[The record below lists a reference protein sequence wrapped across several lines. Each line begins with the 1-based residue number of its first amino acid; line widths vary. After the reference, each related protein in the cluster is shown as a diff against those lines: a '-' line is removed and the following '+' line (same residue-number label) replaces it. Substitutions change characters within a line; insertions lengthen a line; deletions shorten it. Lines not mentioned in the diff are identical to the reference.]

1 MSVKQFCVG
10 SLLICIA
17 AVSNAQQPKKWTLE
31 DCVSYAW
38 THNISVKQSE
48 LDVQSA
54 QIEKSSGFGAFLP
67 SVNANSSHSWN
78 VGLNQNITTNL
89 LENQTT
95 QFTSL
100 GANVGVD
107 IYKGLQNQLR
117 FRKSKLAILA
127 AQYQLAKM
135 KDDIGLNVANAF
147 LQILFN
153 KESLKVQKDQLSISE
168 KQLQRTQEFVDA
180 GVLPRGDVLDSKA
193 TVASDKQKVVVA
205 ENALLISKLSLAQLL
220 QLDNFQEFDIVDAD
234 YQAVQSEVMFQTP
247 SAIIAKAKQ
256 NRVELKLAKTNM
268 DVADKDIS
276 IARSAY
282 QPTIQG
288 FYGFNSRISYADI
301 PLFDSNGNLIGTR
314 GPLPFSQQFNNNKGH
329 QFGLQLNV
337 PIFSGFAVKY
347 NVMRAKVAFERT
359 KIAYAQSELDL
370 ERTIYSAYTDAQ
382 GAYKAY
388 ESALTARDARSTALD
403 YAKERFDVGL
413 MNTFEYNQ
421 AQTLYVNAQSEV
433 LRTKY
438 DYIFR
443 TKIVEFYF
451 GLPIQLKP

>member
-1 MSVKQFCVG
+1 
-10 SLLICIA
+10 
-17 AVSNAQQPKKWTLE
+17 
-31 DCVSYAW
+31 
-38 THNISVKQSE
+38 
-48 LDVQSA
+48 
-54 QIEKSSGFGAFLP
+54 
-67 SVNANSSHSWN
+67 
-78 VGLNQNITTNL
+78 
-89 LENQTT
+89 
-95 QFTSL
+95 
-100 GANVGVD
+100 
-107 IYKGLQNQLR
+107 
-117 FRKSKLAILA
+117 
-127 AQYQLAKM
+127 M

-247 SAIIAKAKQ
+247 SAIIAKAKE

-370 ERTIYSAYTDAQ
+370 ERTIYSAFTDAQ